1 MSFQIR
7 DSRRGNDPSRFVA
20 NTFSVVIERS
30 APRVLQ
36 SLRLRNDQ
44 HVWDFLRIEPLQH
57 LDGFASGDADAAG
70 RTAVEAALDM
80 EEDRASLV
88 LLDRAHVVF
97 DHGGIAVYLVVAAKV
112 FEIVGPGRLLRH
124 PVVKRIFGI
133 ADPIV
138 LFAHD
143 DERPRQI
150 DIALVSERESHR
162 IGSAGRSAVSF
173 SFLAVRR
180 DAGPAD
186 VRAKRIGSLPPL
198 SVLFLVTA
206 ENAGN
211 PVGPVVVYEY
221 QLTATVRQT
230 NLLVQETFDER
241 VVAAGRL

>member
-1 MSFQIR
+1 MYGTFCGSNHC
-7 DSRRGNDPSRFVA
+7 STSTVLRRVTLMQPAV
-20 NTFSVVIERS
+20 
-30 APRVLQ
+30 PR
-36 SLRLRNDQ
+36 
-44 HVWDFLRIEPLQH
+44 
-57 LDGFASGDADAAG
+57 
-70 RTAVEAALDM
+70 VEAALDM

-124 PVVKRIFGI
+124 LVVKRIFGI

-180 DAGPAD
+180 DAGRP
-186 VRAKRIGSLPPL
+186 
-198 SVLFLVTA
+198 
-206 ENAGN
+206 
-211 PVGPVVVYEY
+211 
-221 QLTATVRQT
+221 
-230 NLLVQETFDER
+230 TFER
-241 VVAAGRL
+241 SG

>member
-124 PVVKRIFGI
+124 LVVKRVFGI

-138 LFAHD
+138 LVDHD
-143 DERPRQI
+143 DDRSISRTYPN
-150 DIALVSERESHR
+150 ANP
-162 IGSAGRSAVSF
+162 IG
-173 SFLAVRR
+173 
-180 DAGPAD
+180 
-186 VRAKRIGSLPPL
+186 
-198 SVLFLVTA
+198 
-206 ENAGN
+206 
-211 PVGPVVVYEY
+211 
-221 QLTATVRQT
+221 
-230 NLLVQETFDER
+230 
-241 VVAAGRL
+241 